1 MFHVIYCLPVLL
13 FYCFTVI
20 PIKESYKKTRHRSKF
35 MINVILL
42 SIILVLLVFVDF
54 MSFWILKPV
63 TACHNDC

>member
-35 MINVILL
+35 MISVLIL
-42 SIILVLLVFVDF
+42 SIILVLLVYVDF
-54 MSFWILKPV
+54 VSFWILK
-63 TACHNDC
+63 TSDRMA